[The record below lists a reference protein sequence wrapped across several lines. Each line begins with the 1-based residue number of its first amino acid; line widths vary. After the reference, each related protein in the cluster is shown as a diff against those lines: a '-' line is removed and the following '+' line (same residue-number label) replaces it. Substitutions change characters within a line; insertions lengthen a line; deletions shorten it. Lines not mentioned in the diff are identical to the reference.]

1 MQIHTNHRGHATQ
14 FISLNEQWV
23 QHYFTLEDADR
34 ALAANPF
41 RIVDEGGYIF
51 TLEVD
56 GEIVG
61 ACALFNEGD
70 GVYELARMAV
80 TPSAQGRGYGKALMD
95 AALAQLHEIGATRVV
110 LLSNT
115 MLTAAIGL
123 YRRYGFTV
131 VSEGKHPIYARC
143 NIVMEKHL
151 GSTA

>member
-1 MQIHTNHRGHATQ
+1 MSIYTNYRDHATQ
-14 FISLNEQWV
+14 FIRLNEQWV

-56 GEIVG
+56 GDIVG
-61 ACALFNEGD
+61 ACALFNEGE

-95 AALAQLHEIGATRVV
+95 AALAKLHEIGATRVV

-115 MLTAAIGL
+115 VLTAAISL

-143 NIVMEKHL
+143 NIVMEKKL
-151 GSTA
+151 